1 MRFNN
6 SKHSKL
12 INEPKEYEEREVIKF
27 LIFPKRLIL
36 KDDLDNKETR
46 WLEKANIQQFY
57 SRSLGR
63 WLDFMWMD

>member
-12 INEPKEYEEREVIKF
+12 IKEPKAYEEREVVKF
-27 LIFPKRLIL
+27 LLFPKRLKL
-36 KDDLDNKETR
+36 KNDLDNEETR
-46 WLEKANIQQFY
+46 WLERANIQEFY

>member
-6 SKHSKL
+6 SKLKE
-12 INEPKEYEEREVIKF
+12 EPKAYEEREVVKF
-27 LIFPKRLIL
+27 LLFPKRLRL

-57 SRSLGR
+57 SESLGR

>member
-6 SKHSKL
+6 TKNSKPFK
-12 INEPKEYEEREVIKF
+12 EPKAYEEREVVKF
-27 LIFPKRLIL
+27 LLFPKRLKL
-36 KDDLDNKETR
+36 KDDINNEETR
-46 WLEKANIQQFY
+46 WREKANIQQFY

>member
-12 INEPKEYEEREVIKF
+12 KKEPKAYEEREVVKF
-27 LIFPKRLIL
+27 LLFPKRLIL

-57 SRSLGR
+57 SRSVGR
-63 WLDFMWMD
+63 WIDVMCMD

>member
-1 MRFNN
+1 MRFNR
-6 SKHSKL
+6 SKL
-12 INEPKEYEEREVIKF
+12 KEELKAYEELEVVKF
-27 LIFPKRLIL
+27 LLFPKRLRL

-57 SRSLGR
+57 SKSLGR